1 MIYILV
7 ALFFL
12 FNIGRYTFYL
22 TDEFS
27 VYYSIMLVFNIVALT
42 IAATYIFK
50 NKESKNKPE
59 N

>member
-1 MIYILV
+1 MLYILV
-7 ALFFL
+7 SLFFL
-12 FNIGRYTFYL
+12 FNIGRYAFYL
-22 TDEFS
+22 TDDFS

-50 NKESKNKPE
+50 NKKSINKPE